1 MAFFQHWTR
10 NTKSFAICN
19 MRISMLFIITLFMV
33 FSFVL
38 VMFYFFFFS
47 FCTLVLLLLLWLLLV
62 GFSLVGELL
71 CGTHSLLLFTQMQI
85 FHVLSCKK
93 WHFAT
98 HCIRRS
104 LFFLGSKH
112 GAGFNYLLEASSDQN
127 R

>member
-1 MAFFQHWTR
+1 MAFFPTLDEKHQI
-10 NTKSFAICN
+10 ICDMQYEN
-19 MRISMLFIITLFMV
+19 FNVIYYHFIYGLFVRFSYV
-33 FSFVL
+33 F
-38 VMFYFFFFS
+38 FFFFS